1 MMLHDVFSTASWG
14 HFYGVRG
21 AFSTA
26 SRGIFYGVKGYFLRR
41 LKKCKRMHLNASPGG
56 FDGVNVHCGFYVPVL
71 FYSVGA
77 LFYGVYAVE
86 KHADAVEKCSN
97 DAT

>member
-1 MMLHDVFSTASWG
+1 
-14 HFYGVRG
+14 
-21 AFSTA
+21 
-26 SRGIFYGVKGYFLRR
+26 
-41 LKKCKRMHLNASPGG
+41 MHLNASPCG

-86 KHADAVEKCSN
+86 KHADAVEKCIN